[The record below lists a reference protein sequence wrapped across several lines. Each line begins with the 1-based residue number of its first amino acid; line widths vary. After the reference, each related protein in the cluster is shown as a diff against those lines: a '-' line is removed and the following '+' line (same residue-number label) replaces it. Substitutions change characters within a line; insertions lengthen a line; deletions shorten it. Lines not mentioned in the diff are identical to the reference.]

1 MARPSQLYLLSYNS
15 VQALG
20 WFVALLRLLPCLAPP
35 SSVHSSYAVAGDLVC
50 ACIPPPCPSSYVFD
64 LVSSRRAE
72 GVMFFFS
79 PFLGIRFLLFQGLL
93 QTWAI
98 LETIH
103 AAIGLVH
110 TSPLLAFLQW
120 GGRTHFVLAVVR
132 QIPEVQSSPS
142 VFITFMA
149 WSISEVIRYSHYAL
163 TTLKVCPPWL
173 TYLRYTAFIPLYPIG
188 VGPGEMWTMYQALPF
203 VKERKL
209 YSGFFGK
216 FSMSYHSFLVAVLAV
231 YPFLWMKLYL
241 HVFKQRRSKLGKSG
255 GAKKRA

>member
-20 WFVALLRLLPCLAPP
+20 WLVALLRLLPCLVPS
-35 SSVHSSYAVAGDLVC
+35 SSVHSSYAVAGDL
-50 ACIPPPCPSSYVFD
+50 
-64 LVSSRRAE
+64 
-72 GVMFFFS
+72 
-79 PFLGIRFLLFQGLL
+79 
-93 QTWAI
+93 TWAI

-103 AAIGLVH
+103 AAVGLVH

-132 QIPEVQSSPS
+132 QIPEVQSSHS

-163 TTLKVCPPWL
+163 TTLKVCPAWL

-203 VKERKL
+203 VKERDL
-209 YSGFFGK
+209 YSGFFGM

-241 HVFKQRRSKLGKSG
+241 HVFKQRKSKLGKMG

>member
-1 MARPSQLYLLSYNS
+1 M
-15 VQALG
+15 
-20 WFVALLRLLPCLAPP
+20 PP
-35 SSVHSSYAVAGDLVC
+35 SDWC
-50 ACIPPPCPSSYVFD
+50 T
-64 LVSSRRAE
+64 RR
-72 GVMFFFS
+72 
-79 PFLGIRFLLFQGLL
+79 RFLPSCSGEGGL
-93 QTWAI
+93 
-98 LETIH
+98 
-103 AAIGLVH
+103 
-110 TSPLLAFLQW
+110 TSFSLWFGKSPRW
-120 GGRTHFVLAVVR
+120 GGL
-132 QIPEVQSSPS
+132 QISASFGTDEFCGILGGIEQIHVQSSPS

>member
-50 ACIPPPCPSSYVFD
+50 
-64 LVSSRRAE
+64 
-72 GVMFFFS
+72 
-79 PFLGIRFLLFQGLL
+79 LL

-132 QIPEVQSSPS
+132 QIPEVG
-142 VFITFMA
+142 
-149 WSISEVIRYSHYAL
+149 R
-163 TTLKVCPPWL
+163 
-173 TYLRYTAFIPLYPIG
+173 TANFC
-188 VGPGEMWTMYQALPF
+188 F
-203 VKERKL
+203 VWN
-209 YSGFFGK
+209 G
-216 FSMSYHSFLVAVLAV
+216 
-231 YPFLWMKLYL
+231 
-241 HVFKQRRSKLGKSG
+241 
-255 GAKKRA
+255 

>member
-35 SSVHSSYAVAGDLVC
+35 SSVHSSYAVAGDL
-50 ACIPPPCPSSYVFD
+50 
-64 LVSSRRAE
+64 
-72 GVMFFFS
+72 
-79 PFLGIRFLLFQGLL
+79 
-93 QTWAI
+93 TWAI

-120 GGRTHFVLAVVR
+120 GGRTHFVLAVIR

-241 HVFKQRRSKLGKSG
+241 HVFKQRRSKLGKTG

>member
-35 SSVHSSYAVAGDLVC
+35 SSVHSSYAVAGDL
-50 ACIPPPCPSSYVFD
+50 
-64 LVSSRRAE
+64 
-72 GVMFFFS
+72 
-79 PFLGIRFLLFQGLL
+79 
-93 QTWAI
+93 TWAI

-241 HVFKQRRSKLGKSG
+241 HVFKQRRSKLGKTG

>member
-35 SSVHSSYAVAGDLVC
+35 SSVHSSYAVAGDL
-50 ACIPPPCPSSYVFD
+50 
-64 LVSSRRAE
+64 
-72 GVMFFFS
+72 
-79 PFLGIRFLLFQGLL
+79 
-93 QTWAI
+93 TWAI

-132 QIPEVQSSPS
+132 QIPEVGRTANFCFVQSSPS

-149 WSISEVIRYSHYAL
+149 WSISESNFFMVQVIRYSHYAL

-241 HVFKQRRSKLGKSG
+241 HVFKQRRSKLGKTG

>member
-1 MARPSQLYLLSYNS
+1 MARPSQLYLLFYNS

-20 WFVALLRLLPCLAPP
+20 WFVVLLRLLPRLVPP
-35 SSVHSSYAVAGDLVC
+35 FSVHSSFAVAGDLVC
-50 ACIPPPCPSSYVFD
+50 
-64 LVSSRRAE
+64 
-72 GVMFFFS
+72 
-79 PFLGIRFLLFQGLL
+79 LL
-93 QTWAI
+93 QASAI
-98 LETIH
+98 LETVH
-103 AAIGLVH
+103 AAVGLVR
-110 TSPLLAFLQW
+110 TAPLLAFLQW

-163 TTLKVCPPWL
+163 TISKVCPLWL

-203 VKERKL
+203 VKERDL
-209 YSGFFGK
+209 YSGFFGM
-216 FSMSYHSFLVAVLAV
+216 FSMSYHSFLVAVLAI

-241 HVFKQRRSKLGKSG
+241 HVFKQRKSKLGKVH
-255 GAKKRA
+255 AKKRA

>member
-1 MARPSQLYLLSYNS
+1 MVRPLQLYLLSYNS

-20 WFVALLRLLPCLAPP
+20 WFVALLRLLPCP
-35 SSVHSSYAVAGDLVC
+35 VHSSYAVASDL
-50 ACIPPPCPSSYVFD
+50 
-64 LVSSRRAE
+64 
-72 GVMFFFS
+72 
-79 PFLGIRFLLFQGLL
+79 
-93 QTWAI
+93 TWAI

-241 HVFKQRRSKLGKSG
+241 HVFKQRRSKLGKTG

>member
-35 SSVHSSYAVAGDLVC
+35 SSVHSSYAVAGDL
-50 ACIPPPCPSSYVFD
+50 
-64 LVSSRRAE
+64 
-72 GVMFFFS
+72 
-79 PFLGIRFLLFQGLL
+79 
-93 QTWAI
+93 TWAI

>member
-35 SSVHSSYAVAGDLVC
+35 SSVHSSYAVAGDL
-50 ACIPPPCPSSYVFD
+50 
-64 LVSSRRAE
+64 
-72 GVMFFFS
+72 
-79 PFLGIRFLLFQGLL
+79 
-93 QTWAI
+93 TWAI

-241 HVFKQRRSKLGKSG
+241 HVFKRRSKLGKTG